1 MPEVRAT
8 RAAGPTIEA
17 IGHEEVRATASV
29 TPVVGGCSTLTLG
42 DMSDSAHEELLR
54 LAEAVPAERIPAA
67 TALLRQLVRPTARRE
82 FSCTGTLSAEP
93 DLAERSEEVLR
104 DEIGRAGSPE

>member
-1 MPEVRAT
+1 
-8 RAAGPTIEA
+8 
-17 IGHEEVRATASV
+17 
-29 TPVVGGCSTLTLG
+29 
-42 DMSDSAHEELLR
+42 MSDSAHEELLR

-104 DEIGRAGSPE
+104 DEIGRTGSPE